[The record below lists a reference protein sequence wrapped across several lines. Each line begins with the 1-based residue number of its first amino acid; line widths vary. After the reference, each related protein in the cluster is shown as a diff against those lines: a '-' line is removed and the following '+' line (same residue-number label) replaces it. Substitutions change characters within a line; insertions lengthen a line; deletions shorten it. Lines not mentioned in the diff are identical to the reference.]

1 MSKWLGEQ
9 MADAFARRRPGVVQ
23 IASFRFHL
31 LVGPTEFG
39 NPGFGPTLWLE
50 DPEAA
55 EEQAV
60 REFFGWTGKVCA
72 SLIPRLVL
80 AVLVSSSP
88 FHSHGHGQTRVSA

>member
-9 MADAFARRRPGVVQ
+9 MADAFARRRLGVVQ

-72 SLIPRLVL
+72 PSPSFL
-80 AVLVSSSP
+80 SSSP
-88 FHSHGHGQTRVSA
+88 FHGHGHGQTRISA